1 MPNPSE
7 LALVVALAITQALDW
22 YSTRRILGKGGIE
35 ENPVAK
41 WFMDRMTVDGFLG
54 AKAVA
59 VTGIGYWLSGPYTA
73 LLVLLVVFYAGVLA
87 YNWKS
92 L

>member
-1 MPNPSE
+1 MQPLE
-7 LALVVALAITQALDW
+7 IALVAALAVTQALDW
-22 YSTRRILGKGGIE
+22 FSTRRILAKGGIE

-41 WFMDRMTVDGFLG
+41 WFMDRMTTDGFLG
-54 AKAVA
+54 IKAVA
-59 VTGIGYWLSGPYTA
+59 VTGIGYWIVGPYPWLVA
-73 LLVLLVVFYAGVLA
+73 LLIVFYAGVLA

>member
-1 MPNPSE
+1 MLNPSE
-7 LALVVALAITQALDW
+7 IALVAALAVTQALDW
-22 YSTRRILGKGGIE
+22 YSTRKILGKGGIE

-41 WFMDRMTVDGFLG
+41 WFMDRMTMDGFLG
-54 AKAVA
+54 IKAVV
-59 VTGIGYWLSGPYTA
+59 VTGIGYWIVGHYPWLVA
-73 LLVLLVVFYAGVLA
+73 LLIVFYAGVLA

>member
-1 MPNPSE
+1 MQPLE
-7 LALVVALAITQALDW
+7 IALVVALGITQALDW

-35 ENPVAK
+35 QNPVAK

-73 LLVLLVVFYAGVLA
+73 LLVLLIVFYAGVLA